1 MKYLVKA
8 FLFSILTLAFTSCT
22 KNEEAPATGGTTGGT
37 ANTVVYYIDS
47 ARIFTTDASGAG
59 SKLVVEVTPTS
70 NLNSYLGDA
79 CISADG
85 NKIYFF
91 HFVSGSSRSAR
102 IAVVNKDGTGLA
114 TVASLPTTL
123 GTTYKSL
130 RFLSSGKL
138 LFMQNNLGANPQS
151 ASLETINTDGT
162 GQTKLSTVPLG
173 FTDLQVAND
182 SKRFVVTSTA
192 AIPLAYSGQLV
203 NGNIGDPKSIINSKS
218 LLASRISQDG
228 TKIIYAKL
236 NGTTKIDIYNYTTA
250 TETEVLVK
258 SVTLPT
264 DITQLPTW
272 TVRLNWLEGSS
283 KILLSFAKD
292 SNFGTTT
299 GYLNC
304 VVMNADGSAEK
315 SWKINNQDDWVPFTE

>member
-1 MKYLVKA
+1 MKSLFKAALFLILSLV
-8 FLFSILTLAFTSCT
+8 FLGCA
-22 KNEEAPATGGTTGGT
+22 KNEESPATGGTGVGG
-37 ANTVVYYIDS
+37 ANNMVYYIDS
-47 ARIFTTDASGAG
+47 ARIYTTDANGAN
-59 SKLVVEVTPTS
+59 SKMVVEVTPVT

-79 CISADG
+79 CVSADG

-91 HFVSGSSRSAR
+91 HFVSGSARTAR

-114 TVASLPTTL
+114 TVANLPTTL

-130 RFLSSGKL
+130 KFLSSGKL
-138 LFMQNNLGANPQS
+138 VFVQNNFGANPQT

-162 GQTKLSTVPLG
+162 GQTKLSNVPLG
-173 FTDLQVAND
+173 FTDLQVASD
-182 SKRFVVTSTA
+182 GIKFVITSTA
-192 AIPLAYSGQLV
+192 TIPQAFFGQVV
-203 NGNIGDPKSIINSKS
+203 NNNIGDPKSIPNSKGVLS
-218 LLASRISQDG
+218 SKISKDG
-228 TKIIYAKL
+228 TKVIYAKL
-236 NGTTKIDIYNYTTA
+236 NGTTKIDIYSFTTA

-258 SVTLPT
+258 SVALPA
-264 DITQLPTW
+264 DFGQLPTW

-315 SWKINNQDDWVPFTE
+315 SWKINNQDDWLPFTE